1 MQPARSISKRTKECQ
16 ENAPCCVLEVLQP
29 SAVWQFALVSLSLP
43 VPSVL
48 NIRRAAKQHNVV
60 QLTCSSHNLAL
71 SATLSIWSICL
82 RSRTRAHARLFL
94 GGGLNYQALSRQTQL
109 FSSSLLLLPFL
120 PIFSRW
126 TFSTLCLF
134 PCRFSLPGNI
144 RTHFW
149 PFN

>member
-1 MQPARSISKRTKECQ
+1 MP
-16 ENAPCCVLEVLQP
+16 ENAPCFVLEVLQP
-29 SAVWQFALVSLSLP
+29 SAVRQFALVSQSLP

-82 RSRTRAHARLFL
+82 RSHTRACPPCFSFL
-94 GGGLNYQALSRQTQL
+94 VLNYQALSRQTPSL
-109 FSSSLLLLPFL
+109 FSSLLLLPFL
-120 PIFSRW
+120 FIFSRW
-126 TFSTLCLF
+126 TFATLCLF
-134 PCRFSLPGNI
+134 PCTFSLPGNI

>member
-1 MQPARSISKRTKECQ
+1 MP

-29 SAVWQFALVSLSLP
+29 LAVRQFALVSQSLP

-60 QLTCSSHNLAL
+60 QLTCSSHNLAQ

-82 RSRTRAHARLFL
+82 RSHTRAHHVFFFFFLFFL
-94 GGGLNYQALSRQTQL
+94 LLYYQALSRQTQ
-109 FSSSLLLLPFL
+109 FVSSLLLLISFL
-120 PIFSRW
+120 FIFSRW
-126 TFSTLCLF
+126 PFATLCLF
-134 PCRFSLPGNI
+134 PCTFPLPGNI